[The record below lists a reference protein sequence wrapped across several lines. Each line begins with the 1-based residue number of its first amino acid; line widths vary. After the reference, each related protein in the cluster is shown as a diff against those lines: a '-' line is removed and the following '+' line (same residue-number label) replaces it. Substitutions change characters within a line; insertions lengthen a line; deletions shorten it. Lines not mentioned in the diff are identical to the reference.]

1 MTQLP
6 DALDE
11 LTRARHLVQ
20 LLEMTTRHQP
30 DDDRKALASGCEAAL
45 IRLNAGIDMLHG
57 AKKAEAGP

>member
-1 MTQLP
+1 MRKTL

-11 LTRARHLVQ
+11 LTGAHDLVQ
-20 LLEMTTRHQP
+20 LLEMTTRYNP